1 MFPIVDDQ
9 GLLLKLE
16 GGKIWLL
23 EVSLKSPLF
32 LLSGFYFF
40 LHKSKCAFL
49 SEEAEWHPRAFS
61 FPTSRVAMGCALRQL
76 PVEARG
82 WLPPSGLWELPRQ
95 RGGRHVCGW
104 EEDINDG
111 NEGGKALSEY
121 RQCKDAIRAHG
132 WIPTAPKSRFTLR
145 FYTASRR
152 PWAPPSVVMTEKE
165 K

>member
-1 MFPIVDDQ
+1 MVIRSESKESFIP
-9 GLLLKLE
+9 
-16 GGKIWLL
+16 
-23 EVSLKSPLF
+23 SFRLF
-32 LLSGFYFF
+32 FFF

-61 FPTSRVAMGCALRQL
+61 FPTSRVAVGYALRQL

-145 FYTASRR
+145 FYTASRQ
-152 PWAPPSVVMTEKE
+152 P
-165 K
+165 